1 MRRDNTVL
9 CPGGVG
15 VVVGGG
21 GGGGC
26 VCGVVW
32 CGVVCCVCVCVHTTQ
47 QLIVNKII
55 TFVAQFSLFILKLVW
70 IILLAL
76 FKEKQRKVL
85 DILWEIFLYGGY
97 KLTEMDK
104 K

>member
-1 MRRDNTVL
+1 M
-9 CPGGVG
+9 
-15 VVVGGG
+15 
-21 GGGGC
+21 
-26 VCGVVW
+26 
-32 CGVVCCVCVCVHTTQ
+32 CVCVCVHTTQ
-47 QLIVNKII
+47 HLRVNKII
-55 TFVAQFSLFILKLVW
+55 TVVAQVSLFILKLVW